1 MGETLTLNDAL
12 TVRNGDMALSGSAKQ
27 NEESKG
33 FEIDDG
39 TAPFLQMRDV
49 SKRFMTGDVVVDALR
64 DVTLDVY
71 HREFLVILGP
81 SGSGKSTML
90 NLLGGLDTPTEGQ
103 VIFEGRDLSQF
114 DRRELTWYR
123 REVVG
128 FVFQFY
134 NLVANLTAIE
144 NVLLAADLVSTP
156 LDPDVLLAQVGLA
169 DRAES
174 FPAQL
179 SGGEQQRVAIARAMV
194 KNPPLILCDEPTG
207 ALDDITGRQI
217 LRLLLNLKEEMGK
230 TVVVITHNTA
240 IAQMADRVVRLRSG
254 RIVEVTSQASPLPP
268 EKIQW

>member
-1 MGETLTLNDAL
+1 MNLGGTDENNEKSVSADPNDYA
-12 TVRNGDMALSGSAKQ
+12 S
-27 NEESKG
+27 
-33 FEIDDG
+33 
-39 TAPFLQMRDV
+39 PFLQMKNV
-49 SKRFMTGDVVVDALR
+49 TKRFTTGDVIVEAVR
-64 DVTLDVY
+64 DVTLDIY

-81 SGSGKSTML
+81 SGSGKSTLL

-103 VIFEGRDLSQF
+103 VLFEGRNLAEF
-114 DRRELTWYR
+114 DRRQLTWYR

-128 FVFQFY
+128 FVVQFY
-134 NLVANLTAIE
+134 NLVANLTAME
-144 NVLLAADLVSTP
+144 NVVLAADLVENP
-156 LDPDVLLAQVGLA
+156 LNPEELLSAVGLA

-194 KNPPLILCDEPTG
+194 KDPPLILCDEPTG
-207 ALDDITGRQI
+207 ALDDVTGRQI

-240 IAQMADRVVRLRSG
+240 IAQMADRVIRLRSG
-254 RIVEVTSQASPLPP
+254 RIVEVTVPTTPLPP

>member
-1 MGETLTLNDAL
+1 
-12 TVRNGDMALSGSAKQ
+12 MAGSTKQ
-27 NEESKG
+27 NEESKSLETAG
-33 FEIDDG
+33 R
-39 TAPFLQMRDV
+39 TAPFLQMWDV
-49 SKRFMTGDVVVDALR
+49 SKRFVTGDVVVEALR
-64 DVTLDVY
+64 DVTLDIH

-81 SGSGKSTML
+81 SGSGKSTLL

-103 VIFEGRDLSQF
+103 VVFEGRDLGQF

-134 NLVANLTAIE
+134 NLVANLTALE
-144 NVLLAADLVSTP
+144 NVMLAADLVSTP
-156 LDPDVLLAQVGLA
+156 LDPGALLAQVGLA

-240 IAQMADRVVRLRSG
+240 IAQMADRVIRLRSG
-254 RIVEVTSQASPLPP
+254 RIVEVTSQTSPLPP